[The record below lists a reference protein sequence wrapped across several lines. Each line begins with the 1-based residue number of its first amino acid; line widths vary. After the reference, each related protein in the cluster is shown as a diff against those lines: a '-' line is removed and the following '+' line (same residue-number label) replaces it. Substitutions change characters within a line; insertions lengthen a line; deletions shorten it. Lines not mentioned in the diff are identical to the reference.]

1 MGLIGVALV
10 LQDRHVIAAR
20 ASPAGSRPF
29 VSLLGITLG
38 SLYQKRY
45 CSAIDWRAG
54 NLAQYIT
61 AAILFGLGALLF
73 ETRIINWQPQF
84 MLALAWIVIVMSVA
98 AVGLMYWLI
107 RRVSATQVASL
118 FYLVPT
124 VTALMAFVLFDERL
138 DMLAIVGMVVCAV
151 AVVIVNRR

>member
-1 MGLIGVALV
+1 VMGGASIAGWVAT
-10 LQDRHVIAAR
+10 
-20 ASPAGSRPF
+20 F

-38 SLYQKRY
+38 SLYHKRF
-45 CSAIDWRAG
+45 CSAIDWRTG

-61 AAILFGLGALLF
+61 AGVLFGLGALLF
-73 ETRIINWQPQF
+73 ETRTVNWQPQF
-84 MLALAWIVIVMSVA
+84 VLALAWTVIVMSVA

-107 RRVSATQVASL
+107 RRVPATQVASL

-124 VTALMAFVLFDERL
+124 VTALMAFALFNERL
-138 DMLAIVGMVVCAV
+138 DMLAILGMVVCAV

>member
-1 MGLIGVALV
+1 M
-10 LQDRHVIAAR
+10 
-20 ASPAGSRPF
+20 
-29 VSLLGITLG
+29 SLLGITLG

-54 NLAQYIT
+54 NLAQYVT

-73 ETRIINWQPQF
+73 ETRVVNWQPQF
-84 MLALAWIVIVMSVA
+84 MLALAWTVIVMSVA

-124 VTALMAFVLFDERL
+124 VTALMAFALFDERL
-138 DMLAIVGMVVCAV
+138 DMLAIVGMVICAA